1 MPTSAGPGPPVR
13 VLDWWDV
20 FTFTDAV
27 QIECPDCDLISP
39 EFENIYKAARWVE
52 SHYRECPA

>member
-1 MPTSAGPGPPVR
+1 M
-13 VLDWWDV
+13 

-39 EFENIYKAARWVE
+39 EFENIYEAARWVGT
-52 SHYRECPA
+52 HYQECPA